1 MAIDIEKQIAELF
14 TKIGDKY
21 DEIGEEAIKAAA
33 EVTKEELIKD
43 TNKLM
48 AQNPERE
55 KRRTGKLAKSIKATK
70 ISKDKLTGSYRC
82 KLYFAGYGRTGK
94 NRVSNAQKAIAL
106 EHGTTKQKATPF
118 IRPSAERSR
127 KLALEEAKKVVE
139 RMLKN

>member
-1 MAIDIEKQIAELF
+1 MAIDIEKQLAELF
-14 TKIGDKY
+14 ANIKDKQ

-82 KLYFAGYGRTGK
+82 KLYFSGYGRTGK

-118 IRPSAERSR
+118 IRLSAERSR

>member
-14 TKIGDKY
+14 ANIKDKQ

-82 KLYFAGYGRTGK
+82 KLYFSGYGRTGK

-106 EHGTTKQKATPF
+106 EHGTTKQDATPF